1 MQGHELLQLMATL
14 QLSGMRAAA
23 FDEIVADG
31 LRRQHAFDQML
42 GALLQAEV
50 AEKRARSIRYQM
62 GAARLPLAKTAEDF
76 RFAGRPINEERAL
89 QDPTG
94 GAVRYHELGAS
105 PAWATRLNPSAC
117 IGSYLFYDDV
127 CGDEEDRKSPADTE
141 SASGPPAG
149 AQPTTEPRGGG
160 LRTE

>member
-1 MQGHELLQLMATL
+1 MATL
-14 QLSGMRAAA
+14 QLSGMRAA

-62 GAARLPLAKTAEDF
+62 GAARLPLAKTVEDF